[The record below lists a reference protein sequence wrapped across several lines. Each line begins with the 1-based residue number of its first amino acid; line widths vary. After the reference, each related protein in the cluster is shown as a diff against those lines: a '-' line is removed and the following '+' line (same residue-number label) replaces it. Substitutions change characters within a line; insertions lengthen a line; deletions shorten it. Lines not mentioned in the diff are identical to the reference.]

1 MDIGS
6 IVVNALGFIGT
17 AFSILMWIP
26 QARITW
32 GARNDPARLA
42 GISETTQWLLTG
54 SYLVWG
60 VYGVLAGSLWIA
72 APSVVALPIA
82 IASVVIVR
90 RGRRL
95 PLTVSVPII
104 SADETHSNLDE
115 THLDV
120 ATGSIP
126 VTPVADELG
135 KFDITTPIVVIPA
148 DAEAESTATGTI
160 PILASEPLGAD
171 MAVEGHT
178 EPTEPTRSAPTAAQ
192 AASGSD
198 TGIITIPA

>member
-32 GARNDPARLA
+32 GARNDPAKLA

-60 VYGVLAGSLWIA
+60 IYGLLADSPWIA

-82 IASVVIVR
+82 IASVIIVR

-115 THLDV
+115 THLDA
-120 ATGSIP
+120 ATGPIL
-126 VTPVADELG
+126 VPVAEEIAA
-135 KFDITTPIVVIPA
+135 FDITTPITVIPA

-160 PILASEPLGAD
+160 PILASEPLQAEV
-171 MAVEGHT
+171 AVEAHGD
-178 EPTEPTRSAPTAAQ
+178 PAEPTRGTPAATPAP
-192 AASGSD
+192 SVSD
-198 TGIITIPA
+198 TGIITIQA

>member
-1 MDIGS
+1 QDRQKDQNSPMDIGS

-32 GARNDPARLA
+32 GARNDPAKLA

-60 VYGVLAGSLWIA
+60 IYGLLADSPWIA

-82 IASVVIVR
+82 IASVIIVR

-95 PLTVSVPII
+95 PL
-104 SADETHSNLDE
+104 
-115 THLDV
+115 
-120 ATGSIP
+120 
-126 VTPVADELG
+126 
-135 KFDITTPIVVIPA
+135 
-148 DAEAESTATGTI
+148 
-160 PILASEPLGAD
+160 
-171 MAVEGHT
+171 
-178 EPTEPTRSAPTAAQ
+178 
-192 AASGSD
+192 
-198 TGIITIPA
+198 